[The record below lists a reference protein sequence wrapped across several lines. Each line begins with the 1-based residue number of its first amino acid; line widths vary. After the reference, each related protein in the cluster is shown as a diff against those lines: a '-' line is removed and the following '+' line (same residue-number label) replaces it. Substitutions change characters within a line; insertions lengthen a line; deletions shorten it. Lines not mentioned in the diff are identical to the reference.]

1 MARFAFPALAAVLL
15 AACVGGPRLSVG
27 RVAEGPTAY
36 GGYLAGRFAAR
47 QYDLGAAAE
56 MFAAAS
62 ASAPDDLDLKAEAFS
77 YALASGRL
85 DAAKTYARALSR
97 AGYSQPFIGLTLA
110 ADRLSRH
117 DLQGADDILNSFE
130 AGVYSSAVVEISRA
144 WIARERSG
152 VDAGAGVLDRSGFQ
166 TFRGFHEL
174 HRALIYASTEDW
186 RRADNAFGRA
196 ADGAAARLAR
206 GYYARSL
213 EARGEGAA
221 ATGLYRAML
230 AERNDDYEGR
240 RGLYRLANGLPAPA
254 APTSARE
261 GAALALFNLGAATYQ
276 QAMEAQAMTP
286 AALSMSG
293 PPRLETPLSFAWLAV
308 SLDPDFDEAW
318 ALIGAASET
327 YGDARMA
334 AAAYERV
341 SVEASVYPEAVLG
354 AARALADQERYD
366 AAAAILAKAR
376 EADPGSQFYALPL
389 ADLLIRQDQGD
400 EAVLVLREASETARR
415 DGGGS
420 WRIEGALGAMLLET
434 GRDAEAVAA
443 LRRAV
448 ELAPNEPEALNL
460 LGYTLAD
467 RGESLEEA
475 ERLLKRARQL
485 APGSGA
491 VVDSYGW
498 AKYRLGQYEEAVFLL
513 ETAVELSPN
522 SPVITDHLGDAYWRV
537 GRKLEAGFEWRRAL
551 DLDPEPALREV
562 IERKLRDGL
571 PAADEAA

>member
-1 MARFAFPALAAVLL
+1 
-15 AACVGGPRLSVG
+15 
-27 RVAEGPTAY
+27 
-36 GGYLAGRFAAR
+36 
-47 QYDLGAAAE
+47 

-62 ASAPDDLDLKAEAFS
+62 ESAPADLDLKAEAFS
-77 YALASGRL
+77 YALASGRV
-85 DAAKTYARALSR
+85 DAAKTYAKALSR

-110 ADRLSRH
+110 ADRLSH
-117 DLQGADDILNSFE
+117 GDLSGADEILKSLD

-144 WIARERSG
+144 WIARERAG
-152 VDAGAGVLDRSGFQ
+152 VEAGADVLDKSGFQ
-166 TFRGFHEL
+166 TFRGFHDL
-174 HRALIYASTEDW
+174 HRALIFASADDW
-186 RRADNAFGRA
+186 RRADSAFGRA

-206 GYYARSL
+206 GFYARSL

-221 ATGLYRAML
+221 AAGLYRAML
-230 AERNDDYEGR
+230 AERADDYEGR
-240 RGLYRLANGLPAPA
+240 RGLYRLANGLTAPA
-254 APTSARE
+254 TPKTARE

-276 QAMEAQAMTP
+276 QAMEAQALAP
-286 AALSMSG
+286 PGLSANG

-308 SLDPDFDEAW
+308 SLDPAFDEAW

-334 AAAYERV
+334 AVAYERV
-341 SVEASVYPEAVLG
+341 SVEASVYPDAILG
-354 AARALADQERYD
+354 AARALGDLERYD
-366 AAAAILAKAR
+366 AAAAVLAEAS
-376 EADPGSQFYALPL
+376 EADPGSQIYALPL
-389 ADLLIRQDQGD
+389 ADLLIRQDRGD
-400 EAVLVLREASETARR
+400 EAVLVLRDASETARR
-415 DGGGS
+415 EGGGS

-434 GRDAEAVAA
+434 GRDAEALAA

-491 VVDSYGW
+491 VVDSYAW
-498 AKYRLGQYEEAVFLL
+498 AKFRLGKYEEAVFLL
-513 ETAVELSPN
+513 ENAVELSPN

-537 GRKLEAGFEWRRAL
+537 GRKLEATFEWRRAL
-551 DLDPEPALREV
+551 DLEPEPELRDA

-571 PAADEAA
+571 SEADEAA